1 VALSDLD
8 PTEATARYAAA
19 TSSEYRLIG
28 PLVGGETGATA
39 IEDDSGEQRVL
50 KWETDPDRTSLRVEA
65 IGLTE
70 RLRRDAD
77 WPVPRQHAIED
88 DGVLLISQ
96 ELMGGSTVGRLTH
109 RLVDDL
115 LSIHHRRLGLADV
128 GDRNGWGDDMIE
140 TLVEGG
146 NGYCLHEPLRR
157 HSTQTRRIVERIEE
171 IGRALTPPDLFGAEC
186 GDASSLKASNVATM
200 RSVTS

>member
-19 TSSEYRLIG
+19 TSSEYRL
-28 PLVGGETGATA
+28 
-39 IEDDSGEQRVL
+39 
-50 KWETDPDRTSLRVEA
+50 
-65 IGLTE
+65 
-70 RLRRDAD
+70 
-77 WPVPRQHAIED
+77 
-88 DGVLLISQ
+88 
-96 ELMGGSTVGRLTH
+96 TH
-109 RLVDDL
+109 WLVDDL

-146 NGYCLHEPLRR
+146 NGYRLHEPLRR

-186 GDASSLKASNVATM
+186 GDASSRLDASNVATM
-200 RSVTS
+200 RSVTPCR

>member
-19 TSSEYRLIG
+19 TSSEYR
-28 PLVGGETGATA
+28 
-39 IEDDSGEQRVL
+39 R
-50 KWETDPDRTSLRVEA
+50 
-65 IGLTE
+65 
-70 RLRRDAD
+70 
-77 WPVPRQHAIED
+77 
-88 DGVLLISQ
+88 
-96 ELMGGSTVGRLTH
+96 
-109 RLVDDL
+109 
-115 LSIHHRRLGLADV
+115 
-128 GDRNGWGDDMIE
+128 
-140 TLVEGG
+140 
-146 NGYCLHEPLRR
+146 LHEPLRR